1 MCNELAHTPPQWPL
15 GMWFHQKV
23 ILSIMKLTYR
33 PLSIL
38 QCSIIRFWSLWLN
51 VFSETIS
58 VRDYTIL
65 QDLWEFS
72 SLSFSMALSLLP
84 GLRNVDYFLL
94 RRRNACLDWLSESYW
109 MCSAVCEPWEAHRSG
124 ELLNINTEH
133 VDYHC
138 LQGRLVWT
146 NYISHHYCITQISS
160 LHHLPLC
167 QQQTFLYLLGMQ
179 SWSRMSLK
187 RWEKE

>member
-1 MCNELAHTPPQWPL
+1 MESQEKQDCWLICLLPAPSAADKISHWLRCVMSWLIPPPQWPL

-109 MCSAVCEPWEAHRSG
+109 MCSICEPWDAHRRG
-124 ELLNINTEH
+124 
-133 VDYHC
+133 
-138 LQGRLVWT
+138 GRW
-146 NYISHHYCITQISS
+146 
-160 LHHLPLC
+160 
-167 QQQTFLYLLGMQ
+167 M
-179 SWSRMSLK
+179 
-187 RWEKE
+187 